1 MSARFDRLEAAT
13 LAGGGLVMLGAA
25 LPWLT
30 LYAGLQRY
38 GGLIGAYGRLLFAG
52 GALAFVVGLATRGRR
67 PRWLLPATL
76 LFGLVLLGFD
86 LWLLAGLAV
95 TLRSGVSAMLVPR
108 PGPGLF
114 VATLGIAVIILGPSL
129 ELVRDYRNARAAF
142 RAPMRAAVE
151 TRR

>member
-1 MSARFDRLEAAT
+1 VSARIERLEAAT

-38 GGLIGAYGRLLFAG
+38 GGLIGAYGRVLFAS
-52 GALAFVVGLATRGRR
+52 GALAVVAGLATRGRR

-86 LWLLAGLAV
+86 LWLLEGLAV

-114 VATLGIAVIILGPSL
+114 VTTLGIAVIILGPSL
-129 ELVRDYRNARAAF
+129 EFIRDRRHARAAF
-142 RAPMRAAVE
+142 RAPVRTAQAGQ
-151 TRR
+151 